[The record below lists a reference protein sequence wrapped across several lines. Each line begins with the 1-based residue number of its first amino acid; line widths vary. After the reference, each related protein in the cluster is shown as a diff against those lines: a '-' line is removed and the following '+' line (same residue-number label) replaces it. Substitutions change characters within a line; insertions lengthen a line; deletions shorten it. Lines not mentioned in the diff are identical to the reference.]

1 MRPRVAS
8 RATMASTC
16 LSTSA
21 LNSLPLVVIQ
31 QIMKD
36 STKTAMRAAAPL
48 NRASAGPARLPYMS
62 QMKAPE
68 TRLATTARYTSYR
81 HERGFLPK
89 G

>member
-1 MRPRVAS
+1 
-8 RATMASTC
+8 
-16 LSTSA
+16 
-21 LNSLPLVVIQ
+21 
-31 QIMKD
+31 MKD